1 MPPKRKTVVVSDSEE
16 DEDNNNKKNKSSQYY
31 KFLNRSGPSN
41 PGSKEIPQGQENCL
55 QGLTLVFTGELESLS
70 REEGVELAKKYGAK
84 VTAAPSGRTSY
95 VILGRD
101 AGPKKLETI
110 KAKKIKT
117 LNEDEFLE
125 MVRSREYEM
134 DDKAQEKLKKEQEK
148 IKEDA
153 KELERI
159 EDLQKKDLDE
169 AKSKGNP
176 KS

>member
-1 MPPKRKTVVVSDSEE
+1 
-16 DEDNNNKKNKSSQYY
+16 
-31 KFLNRSGPSN
+31 
-41 PGSKEIPQGQENCL
+41 
-55 QGLTLVFTGELESLS
+55 
-70 REEGVELAKKYGAK
+70 
-84 VTAAPSGRTSY
+84 
-95 VILGRD
+95 
-101 AGPKKLETI
+101 
-110 KAKKIKT
+110 
-117 LNEDEFLE
+117 